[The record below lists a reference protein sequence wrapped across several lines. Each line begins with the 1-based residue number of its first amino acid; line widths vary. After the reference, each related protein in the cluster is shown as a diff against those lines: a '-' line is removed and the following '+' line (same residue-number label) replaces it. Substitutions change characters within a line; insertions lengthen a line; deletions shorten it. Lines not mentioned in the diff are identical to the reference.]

1 MSAFL
6 FALVAVMVT
15 SLGSRDQLLIA
26 NISERLG
33 RPTPLLIIGCVV
45 AVITAVLMTLSGQY
59 IAALLP
65 SAAKTMLVGF
75 ALMMAAVE
83 LAWPN
88 KRSFI
93 KEPTRSL
100 VATAIV
106 LFARQV
112 GDGSRFLIFAFAA
125 GSGTPWFAAI
135 GGALGGI
142 GAVILGWSMAGDLA
156 KTLPLR
162 TIRATLAVILFVAAI
177 VTGLSARGL
186 LG

>member
-26 NISERLG
+26 NISGRLG
-33 RPTPLLIIGCVV
+33 RSIPLLVISCCV
-45 AVITAVLMTLSGQY
+45 AVITALLMTLSGQY

-65 SAAKTMLVGF
+65 SAAKTMLVAF
-75 ALMMAAVE
+75 ALMIAAVE

-100 VATAIV
+100 TAIGVV
-106 LFARQV
+106 LFVRQV

-125 GSGTPWFAAI
+125 GSGTPWFAAV

-142 GAVILGWSMAGDLA
+142 GAVLIGWMMADELA
-156 KTLPLR
+156 QTLPLR
-162 TIRATLAVILFVAAI
+162 SIRLVLSVVLAIGAI

-186 LG
+186 IG

>member
-1 MSAFL
+1 
-6 FALVAVMVT
+6 MVT
-15 SLGSRDQLLIA
+15 SLGSRDQLLVA
-26 NISERLG
+26 NISGRLG
-33 RPTPLLIIGCVV
+33 RSVPLLVIGCCV
-45 AVITAVLMTLSGQY
+45 AVMTAVLMTLSGQY

-65 SAAKTMLVGF
+65 SAAKTMLVAF

-100 VATAIV
+100 VAIASV
-106 LFARQV
+106 LFVRQV

-125 GSGTPWFAAI
+125 GSGIPWFAAV

-142 GAVILGWSMAGDLA
+142 GAVLIGWTMADDLV

-162 TIRATLAVILFVAAI
+162 TIRVVLAIILAIAAI
-177 VTGLSARGL
+177 ITGLTARGL